1 MAETGKD
8 QDMAL
13 IDWKPEFSV
22 GIDDVDQ
29 EHQELIALINEVYE
43 SLKRE
48 DVTKSQV
55 TDGLGE
61 IHARIAAHFAL
72 EEYIMQQARYDRLAE
87 HKADHDLLLGDIVD
101 IIERYEADAYFKFNE
116 VLSEHL
122 RDWFTVHFQTHD
134 ARLHALF
141 SDGPV

>member
-1 MAETGKD
+1 
-8 QDMAL
+8 MAL

-43 SLKRE
+43 SLKRK

-72 EEYIMQQARYDRLAE
+72 EEYIMQQARYDRLTE

-101 IIERYEADAYFKFNE
+101 IIERYEADAYFKYEE

-141 SDGPV
+141 SGGPA

>member
-1 MAETGKD
+1 
-8 QDMAL
+8 MAL
-13 IDWKPEFSV
+13 IDWKPEFAV
-22 GIDDVDQ
+22 GIDDVDV

-43 SLKRE
+43 NLQRQDVNKR
-48 DVTKSQV
+48 QV
-55 TDGLGE
+55 TDALGE

-72 EEYIMQQARYDRLAE
+72 EEHIMQQAHYDQLAE

-101 IIERYEADAYFKFNE
+101 IIERYEADAYFKYEE

-122 RDWFTVHFQTHD
+122 RDWFSVHFQTHD

-141 SDGPV
+141 SNERA